1 MATAG
6 NAIGV
11 SLLGRSGNSTDL
23 ALDQALQLDFNAVV
37 PSVQSQLDVADK
49 LQLMGAAEM
58 GPLLSV
64 QESVRRDLAKEGA
77 SWSQVYSID
86 EVMIHGSPFRLA
98 DTVLGTMTLD
108 GGSLVLE
115 VPELEI
121 FVSGSDIGVV
131 MREVNEEFEDLWDD
145 FVKADE
151 STLSARGLNLK
162 RRLTALLG
170 RK

>member
-1 MATAG
+1 MY
-6 NAIGV
+6 
-11 SLLGRSGNSTDL
+11 L
-23 ALDQALQLDFNAVV
+23 
-37 PSVQSQLDVADK
+37 
-49 LQLMGAAEM
+49 
-58 GPLLSV
+58 
-64 QESVRRDLAKEGA
+64 
-77 SWSQVYSID
+77 ID

-162 RRLTALLG
+162 RRVMALLG